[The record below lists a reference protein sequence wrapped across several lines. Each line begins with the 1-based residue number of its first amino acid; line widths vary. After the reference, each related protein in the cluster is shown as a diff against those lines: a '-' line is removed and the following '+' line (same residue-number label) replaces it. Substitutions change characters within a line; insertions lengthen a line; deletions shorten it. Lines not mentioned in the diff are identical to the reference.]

1 MTMATLRLF
10 SAQKLL
16 PIIPTKIK
24 LTGSQM
30 RTISRLNGSLLTM
43 PSKEQ
48 SSTAR
53 TQNKH

>member
-1 MTMATLRLF
+1 MATLRLF